1 MYIQRAIDFMFTTN
15 LIENIMDAK
24 KKKKK
29 KKKEITI
36 AKQSHVI

>member
-1 MYIQRAIDFMFTTN
+1 MFTTN
-15 LIENIMDAK
+15 LIENIMDTK

-36 AKQSHVI
+36 AKQSHVIWG